1 MEAEVVEE
9 VEDDVD
15 IDLEESWL
23 CYHVNVIGAR

>member
-1 MEAEVVEE
+1 MVEEE